1 MAPANFANTLLKEF
15 EDQLFFVSSAL
26 SMEPRLL
33 NGSTRFV
40 RSDSIG
46 QFGEAKK
53 TGSLLII
60 GKWEKM

>member
-53 TGSLLII
+53 RDHY
-60 GKWEKM
+60 